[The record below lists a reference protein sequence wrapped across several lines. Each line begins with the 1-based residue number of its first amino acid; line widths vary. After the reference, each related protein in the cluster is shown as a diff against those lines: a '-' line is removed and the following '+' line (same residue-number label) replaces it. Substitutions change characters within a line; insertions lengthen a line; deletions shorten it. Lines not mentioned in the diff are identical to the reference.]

1 MQHATKIVATLGPAS
16 DNAQAIGDLILAGAS
31 LLRLNFSHGTQADQ
45 AARIEKIRAAEA
57 DIGKP
62 VGILADLQ
70 GPKHRVGQLDRP
82 LDLSAGELLG
92 FHLPDQPAPQ
102 GAAKSVPLPHPE
114 VIEALQPGALILMD
128 DGRLR
133 ARVISLATGCFV
145 AEMLEA
151 GQLTSN
157 KGVNLP
163 DLSINTP
170 ALTDKDKADLAFALA
185 KGVDWVALSFVQ
197 RTSDILQARSLLG
210 GQAAILAKIEKPAAL
225 AEIDDIIL
233 AADGVMVA
241 RGDLGVEMPPQQV
254 PVIQKQIISACRRVG
269 KPVIIATQMME
280 SMIQAPAPTRAEA
293 SDVAGAVFEGA
304 DAVMLSA
311 ETAIGSYPEKS
322 VAMMAAIACA
332 AEAHIIAHPED
343 GPARLEVEDSVYH
356 AVAEAAVR
364 LAETVRA
371 KAVLAFTASGTT
383 AIRIARERP
392 KMPIFTLTPSE
403 QTRRKLA
410 LVWGVESC
418 LQEED
423 GYEKAV
429 ADAIQQAVARG
440 LAQRGDNL
448 VIVSGM
454 PFGLAGTTNALRVIT
469 I

>member
-16 DNAQAIGDLILAGAS
+16 DSAEAIGDLIRAGAS
-31 LLRLNFSHGTQADQ
+31 LLRLNFSHGIHADH
-45 AARIEKIRAAEA
+45 AARIEKIRAVEAE
-57 DIGKP
+57 IGRP

-70 GPKHRVGQLDRP
+70 GPKHRVGQLAAP

-102 GAAKSVPLPHPE
+102 GAAQSVPLPHPE
-114 VIEALQPGALILMD
+114 VIEALVPGALILMD

-133 ARVISLATGCFV
+133 ARVTSLGTGFV
-145 AEMLEA
+145 IAEMLEA

-170 ALTDKDKADLAFALA
+170 ALTEKDKADLEFALA

-197 RTSDILQARSLLG
+197 RASDILQARSLVG

-269 KPVIIATQMME
+269 KPVIVATQMME
-280 SMIQAPAPTRAEA
+280 SMIKAPAPTRAEA

-311 ETAIGSYPEKS
+311 ETATGSYPEKS
-322 VAMMAAIACA
+322 VAMMAAIARA

-343 GPARLEVEDSVYH
+343 GPPRLEVEESVYH

-383 AIRIARERP
+383 AVRIARERP
-392 KMPIFTLTPSE
+392 KMPIFTLTPSQ
-403 QTRRKLA
+403 QTQRRLA

-429 ADAIQQAVARG
+429 GDAIHQAKERG
-440 LAQRGDNL
+440 LAESGDNL

>member
-16 DNAQAIGDLILAGAS
+16 DSAEAISDLIRAGAS
-31 LLRLNFSHGTQADQ
+31 LLRLNFSHGSHADH

-57 DIGKP
+57 EIGRP

-70 GPKHRVGQLDRP
+70 GPKHRVGQLAAP
-82 LDLSAGELLG
+82 LNLAAGELLG

-102 GAAKSVPLPHPE
+102 SASQSVTLPHPE
-114 VIEALQPGALILMD
+114 VIEALLPGALILMD

-133 ARVISLATGCFV
+133 ARVTSLGTGAFI

-151 GQLTSN
+151 GQLSSN

-170 ALTDKDKADLAFALA
+170 ALTEKDKADLRFALA

-197 RTSDILQARSLLG
+197 RAGDILQARSLVN

-225 AEIDDIIL
+225 DEIGDIIR

-269 KPVIIATQMME
+269 KPVIVATQMME
-280 SMIQAPAPTRAEA
+280 SMIEAPAPTRAEA

-311 ETAIGSYPEKS
+311 ETAAGSYPQKS
-322 VAMMAAIACA
+322 VAMMAAIAKA
-332 AEAHIIAHPED
+332 AEAHIIAHPQD
-343 GPARLEVEDSVYH
+343 GPARLEVEESVYH

-392 KMPIFTLTPSE
+392 RMPIFTLTPSE
-403 QTRRKLA
+403 QTQRRLA

-418 LQEED
+418 LQKED

-429 ADAIQQAVARG
+429 ADAIHQAVARG
-440 LAQRGDNL
+440 LAESGDNL

>member
-16 DNAQAIGDLILAGAS
+16 DNAQAIGDLIRAGAS

-70 GPKHRVGQLDRP
+70 GPKHRLGQLDRP

-170 ALTDKDKADLAFALA
+170 ALTDKDKADLAFAVA

-241 RGDLGVEMPPQQV
+241 RGDLGV
-254 PVIQKQIISACRRVG
+254 KCRRNRSRLSRNRLFLPVG
-269 KPVIIATQMME
+269 G
-280 SMIQAPAPTRAEA
+280 SA
-293 SDVAGAVFEGA
+293 S
-304 DAVMLSA
+304 
-311 ETAIGSYPEKS
+311 
-322 VAMMAAIACA
+322 
-332 AEAHIIAHPED
+332 
-343 GPARLEVEDSVYH
+343 R
-356 AVAEAAVR
+356 
-364 LAETVRA
+364 
-371 KAVLAFTASGTT
+371 
-383 AIRIARERP
+383 
-392 KMPIFTLTPSE
+392 
-403 QTRRKLA
+403 
-410 LVWGVESC
+410 
-418 LQEED
+418 
-423 GYEKAV
+423 
-429 ADAIQQAVARG
+429 
-440 LAQRGDNL
+440 
-448 VIVSGM
+448 
-454 PFGLAGTTNALRVIT
+454 
-469 I
+469 